1 MSFIPINDAR
11 TYYEIHGE
19 GPETIMFAHGLL
31 MNHHMF
37 DYQVEAFRKQYR
49 CIRFDFRGHGNSEI
63 TPNGYDMESLTDD
76 TAKLIRELN
85 DKPCH
90 FLGFSMGGFVGLRLA
105 IQYPE
110 LLNSLV
116 IVDSSAGPEP
126 KMNILKYKLMNVAA
140 RWLGTG
146 AVAGRVLRIMFSK
159 SFLKNPDR
167 AEERR
172 RWRKFI
178 EEMDPRSRYRAVNG
192 VINREDVFDE
202 IDRITL
208 PVLILVG
215 EQDRATP
222 PEKSRRMHE
231 RIPNSELAIIPG
243 SGHTAPIEKPADVN
257 RSLKRFLSKVTNDNR
272 RLN

>member
-19 GPETIMFAHGLL
+19 GPETIMLAHGLL

-37 DYQVEAFRKQYR
+37 DGQVEAFRNRYR

-63 TPNGYDMESLTDD
+63 TPYGYDMESLTDD

-85 DKPCH
+85 EQPCH

-110 LLNSLV
+110 LLRSLV
-116 IVDSSAGPEP
+116 LVDTSADPEP
-126 KMNILKYKLMNVAA
+126 KMNIPKYKLMNIAA
-140 RWLGTG
+140 RWLGAG
-146 AVAGRVLRIMFSK
+146 AVAGRVLPIMFSK
-159 SFLKNPDR
+159 SFLSNPGR
-167 AEERR
+167 AEERQ

-178 EEMDPRSRYRAVNG
+178 EEMDPRGAYRAVNG
-192 VINREDVFDE
+192 VIDREGVIDE
-202 IDRITL
+202 VDRITM

-231 RIPNSELAIIPG
+231 RIPNSELATIPG
-243 SGHTAPIEKPADVN
+243 SGHATPIEKPADVN
-257 RSLKRFLSKVTNDNR
+257 RAIDRFLSHIAK
-272 RLN
+272 